1 MMSSLRIIILTAI
14 FYVPLV
20 SISQVPIDNQATK
33 RTKSLLT
40 NLHLIAE
47 RGFMF
52 GHQDDQ
58 AYGVGW
64 KEEKGRSDVKE
75 SVGTFPAVHGWDVG
89 SRLDKDSNLDQ
100 VRFDNMRK
108 WVKKAYKMGSINT
121 FSWHLDNLT
130 TGGNSWDKTPSVH
143 DLLPGG
149 SKHQAF
155 VEQLDLLAE
164 MFDSFNAGFDKIPI
178 IFRPWHEHNGDWFW
192 WGKGNV
198 SEEEYI
204 ELFRFTVDYLKN
216 EKELH
221 HLLYAFS
228 PDRSRLRL
236 DTIPEQNYLW
246 GYPGDDYVDIIGI
259 DNYGDVGRLGGLESA
274 EQQAYNFVESL
285 KLITK
290 IARDKGKVAALTE
303 TGLEG
308 VTQSDWFTNI
318 ILNPVK
324 QHRSE
329 IAIAWVL
336 VWRNANNIH
345 HYAPYADHPSV
356 PDFQLFE
363 ADSLTY
369 FERDLKNPYKSGK
382 ALK

>member
-1 MMSSLRIIILTAI
+1 MMSSLRIIILAAI

-20 SISQVPIDNQATK
+20 SISQEPIDNQATK

-274 EQQAYNFVESL
+274 ERQAHNFVESL

-336 VWRNANNIH
+336 VWRNANNTH

>member
-1 MMSSLRIIILTAI
+1 MMSSLRIIILAAI

-20 SISQVPIDNQATK
+20 SISQEPIDNQATK

-155 VEQLDLLAE
+155 VEQLDLELTITLPPDVDRVALLGTAE
-164 MFDSFNAGFDKIPI
+164 RMTP
-178 IFRPWHEHNGDWFW
+178 P
-192 WGKGNV
+192 
-198 SEEEYI
+198 
-204 ELFRFTVDYLKN
+204 
-216 EKELH
+216 
-221 HLLYAFS
+221 
-228 PDRSRLRL
+228 
-236 DTIPEQNYLW
+236 
-246 GYPGDDYVDIIGI
+246 
-259 DNYGDVGRLGGLESA
+259 
-274 EQQAYNFVESL
+274 
-285 KLITK
+285 
-290 IARDKGKVAALTE
+290 AA
-303 TGLEG
+303 
-308 VTQSDWFTNI
+308 
-318 ILNPVK
+318 
-324 QHRSE
+324 
-329 IAIAWVL
+329 
-336 VWRNANNIH
+336 
-345 HYAPYADHPSV
+345 
-356 PDFQLFE
+356 
-363 ADSLTY
+363 
-369 FERDLKNPYKSGK
+369 
-382 ALK
+382 